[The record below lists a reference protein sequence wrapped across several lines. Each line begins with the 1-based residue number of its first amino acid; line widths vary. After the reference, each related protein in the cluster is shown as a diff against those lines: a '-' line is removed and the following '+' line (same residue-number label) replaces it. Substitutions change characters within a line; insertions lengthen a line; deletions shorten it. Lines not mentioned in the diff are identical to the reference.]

1 MASMNSTVEMT
12 SNIIKYMSI
21 LNLMMGTPG
30 LAAKL
35 SFILE
40 LIHLLKYLEINYSEE
55 VLMIFQQD
63 VPTLMSMSYKL
74 YNFQDILAEKEELV

>member
-1 MASMNSTVEMT
+1 MKAITIVDSSMVSMNSTVEVT
-12 SNIIKYMSI
+12 SNVLKYMSL

-40 LIHLLKYLEINYSEE
+40 LIHLLKYLDINYSEE
-55 VLMIFQQD
+55 VLMIF
-63 VPTLMSMSYKL
+63 
-74 YNFQDILAEKEELV
+74 

>member
-1 MASMNSTVEMT
+1 
-12 SNIIKYMSI
+12 MSI

-35 SFILE
+35 AFILE

>member
-1 MASMNSTVEMT
+1 MKAITIVDSSMASMNSTVEVT
-12 SNIIKYMSI
+12 SSVLKYMSL

-40 LIHLLKYLEINYSEE
+40 LIHLLKYLDINYSEE
-55 VLMIFQQD
+55 VLMIF
-63 VPTLMSMSYKL
+63 
-74 YNFQDILAEKEELV
+74 

>member
-1 MASMNSTVEMT
+1 MKAITIVDSSMASMNSTVEVT
-12 SNIIKYMSI
+12 SSALKYMSM

-40 LIHLLKYLEINYSEE
+40 LIHLLKYLDINYSEE
-55 VLMIFQQD
+55 VLMIF
-63 VPTLMSMSYKL
+63 
-74 YNFQDILAEKEELV
+74 

>member
-1 MASMNSTVEMT
+1 MKAITIVDSSMASMNSTVEVT
-12 SNIIKYMSI
+12 SSVLKYMSL

-40 LIHLLKYLEINYSEE
+40 LIHLLKYLDINYSEE
-55 VLMIFQQD
+55 VLMI
-63 VPTLMSMSYKL
+63 LMKL
-74 YNFQDILAEKEELV
+74 V